1 MKRPIWKPEAL
12 SGRPGFIAAG
22 LGGEGAVR
30 RFSRNECGRDF
41 VVGDIHGMFGLLETF
56 LQSLEFDSGQDRL
69 FAVGDLAD
77 RGPEPGL
84 ALEWIR
90 DRSWFHSV
98 RGNHDQFLLDVAA
111 GANGEE
117 MDLWGYNGGDW
128 WAGVPEGE
136 RGAFVEAFASLPFAI
151 EIDCKEGVTGVVHA
165 DIPED
170 LDWSGFCGALCAG
183 SRADSYHAIWSRRR
197 WSEFLRH
204 GSADR
209 VPLVTGLEHVICG
222 HTPVDEPA
230 RFGNLWNIDTGA
242 VYAGRLPDARLTIIR
257 IHPGPLELF
266 EHRSPEG

>member
-77 RGPEPGL
+77 RGPEPGSCPGVDP
-84 ALEWIR
+84 ATVPGFIRSAAITINFCSMSRPARTGRRWISG
-90 DRSWFHSV
+90 DTT
-98 RGNHDQFLLDVAA
+98 A
-111 GANGEE
+111 GMG
-117 MDLWGYNGGDW
+117 
-128 WAGVPEGE
+128 AGVPEGE

-197 WSEFLRH
+197 WSAFLRH

-209 VPLVTGLEHVICG
+209 VP
-222 HTPVDEPA
+222 
-230 RFGNLWNIDTGA
+230 
-242 VYAGRLPDARLTIIR
+242 
-257 IHPGPLELF
+257 GP
-266 EHRSPEG
+266 